1 MPFTKLY
8 NFNFVCL
15 ATHNSSDRPNM
26 GNNGMSE
33 QGRIFSRNNGSSVG
47 SSVGTLYQGN
57 QSSGKMRLSE
67 FSLNI
72 ARLAHI
78 STSELS

>member
-47 SSVGTLYQGN
+47 SSY
-57 QSSGKMRLSE
+57 
-67 FSLNI
+67 
-72 ARLAHI
+72 
-78 STSELS
+78 EL

>member
-1 MPFTKLY
+1 MYYIHNTNVKIKNMPFTKLY

-47 SSVGTLYQGN
+47 SSY
-57 QSSGKMRLSE
+57 
-67 FSLNI
+67 
-72 ARLAHI
+72 
-78 STSELS
+78 EL